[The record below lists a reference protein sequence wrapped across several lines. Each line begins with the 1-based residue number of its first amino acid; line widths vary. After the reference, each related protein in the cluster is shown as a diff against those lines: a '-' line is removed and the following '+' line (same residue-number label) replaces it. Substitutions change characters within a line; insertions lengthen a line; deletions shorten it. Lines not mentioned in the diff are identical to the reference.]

1 MLVVS
6 NEAGNSKAG
15 RFPATAK
22 GHGNLSNKQ
31 KKATLKIWQTT
42 HHPHT
47 LMSWS
52 KTGSLLRPDAG
63 SQGPKRSIP
72 DALQKHTHPTFTHAY
87 HSHERLSPSN
97 EPNMLAGEPAGF
109 RLTMTRSRFL
119 ERSGPFCAEFACFHR
134 CPPAA
139 FLFAVQRLIGD
150 SEFPRIV
157 VSCECECWDE
167 RPPWPDQN
175 NTSDGGWTSA
185 SCYLLW
191 MNWLFFFLLFWFVFR
206 ILFCF
211 SWVTLL

>member
-6 NEAGNSKAG
+6 NEAGNSKAD
-15 RFPATAK
+15 RYPATAK
-22 GHGNLSNKQ
+22 GHCNLSNLSNKQ

-42 HHPHT
+42 HHPQT

-72 DALQKHTHPTFTHAY
+72 DVLQKHAHPTFTHAY

-150 SEFPRIV
+150 SEFPPIV
-157 VSCECECWDE
+157 VSCECACLDE
-167 RPPWPDQN
+167 RPPWP
-175 NTSDGGWTSA
+175 A
-185 SCYLLW
+185 PE
-191 MNWLFFFLLFWFVFR
+191 
-206 ILFCF
+206 
-211 SWVTLL
+211 